1 MDDYV
6 GTGTQ
11 SQDYDAMSVGREDG
25 VPSTPGSK
33 MHDDNPSLAIAASGE
48 VLNDDGAPPSAQ
60 KSQRKSYTVAPF
72 WSYLEMAYKLRNDIE
87 KLPKVIKT
95 ALEEKGETHV
105 FLKVTDGGAT
115 WKAKKPER
123 KSNCMCLA
131 DIGYGLD
138 NWILYDT
145 NVLGFE
151 NQEANDVDEE
161 RKQQLLLA
169 RKQDDNKNKLLE
181 SLKANKICD
190 VLHEWLVS
198 YYDETVIPVIGSSKI
213 LLYSAKGWD
222 DNDSKTDEDEDE
234 DEDEEDFVKFPEAGS
249 IKLLVQLL
257 TDLGTWQP
265 TKEMVNTQMNAY
277 ITAFKGTQ
285 TNDDSGVK
293 KPRVMEQQLQNEAIG
308 TKRRMQPEKEG
319 EVDPKSIV
327 RKDLLKFSKKQNN
340 TFTCLW
346 FMLSAYDPTL
356 DEFFEPQVDGMSWAE
371 MLLVEQIL
379 RKPTGEYRGQMMRIH
394 EFDAVWSHRE
404 KHHGH
409 SLFNYSPFLSD
420 FLHEKVY
427 EEALDTYD
435 FIENQFATLFELTEE
450 NQKKKCH

>member
-11 SQDYDAMSVGREDG
+11 SQDYDAMSVGGEDDSVDS

-33 MHDDNPSLAIAASGE
+33 LRDESPSLAIAASGE

-138 NWILYDT
+138 NWLLYDKQ
-145 NVLGFE
+145 VLGFE
-151 NQEANDVDEE
+151 TQEAITQ
-161 RKQQLLLA
+161 QQLQLA

-181 SLKANKICD
+181 SLKAKKICD

-198 YYDETVIPVIGSSKI
+198 YYDETVIPVIGSSKS

-222 DNDSKTDEDEDE
+222 DNDFKTDEDEDE

-265 TKEMVNTQMNAY
+265 TKEMVNTQMNAH
-277 ITAFKGTQ
+277 ITAFKATRS
-285 TNDDSGVK
+285 NDDSGVK
-293 KPRVMEQQLQNEAIG
+293 KQRVMGFETI
-308 TKRRMQPEKEG
+308 TMKRRMQPEKEG

-340 TFTCLW
+340 TFACLW

-404 KHHGH
+404 KHPGPS
-409 SLFNYSPFLSD
+409 SLFLSD